1 MKVQQLETVGLLIN
15 SLTKDEDLRQE
26 LWVHYLDTNSVDSL
40 SNHLQK
46 LSLESKEIENFKAN
60 AWYLMNKYHSQQLSD
75 IIETFTEFEKSVVC
89 LVMLGFDINK
99 IAKIKG
105 ISEVRI
111 RQTMLNIRYNPSWR
125 IYHNAEDEVHR
136 R

>member
-1 MKVQQLETVGLLIN
+1 MKQLEMVGLLIN
-15 SLTKDEDLRQE
+15 NLTKNEDLRQE

-40 SNHLQK
+40 SNHLHK
-46 LSLESKEIENFKAN
+46 LSLENQETENFKAN
-60 AWYLMNKYHSQQLSD
+60 AWYLMNKSHSKQLSD
-75 IIETFTEFEKSVVC
+75 LIETFTEFEKSVVC

-125 IYHNAEDEVHR
+125 MYHNAEDEVHR
-136 R
+136 G